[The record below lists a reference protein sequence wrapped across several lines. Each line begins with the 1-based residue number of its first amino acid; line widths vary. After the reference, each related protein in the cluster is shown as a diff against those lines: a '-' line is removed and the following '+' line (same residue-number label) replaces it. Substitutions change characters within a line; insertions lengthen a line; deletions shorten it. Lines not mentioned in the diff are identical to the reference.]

1 VNEATL
7 TRYGATAE
15 EVAGLLAGWG
25 EPAYRA
31 RQVWDGL
38 YVRRRPLEELT
49 DVGLALRRRLAEA
62 LPLELAPLHSSAA
75 DDGETIKW
83 LWAAGGDEASVETVL
98 MRYPARAT
106 VCVSSQAGCAM
117 GCTFCA
123 TGQAGFERHL
133 TAGEVVEQVARAQHA
148 SPQRVGNVVFMGM
161 GEPLA
166 NYDATWAAV
175 ERLHDDFGI
184 SARHITV
191 STVGVVPGMRRLAQ
205 ERLPVTLAV
214 SLHAPDDTLRN
225 ELVPLNRRYPLA
237 EVLAAAR
244 EYLAAS
250 GRRLSF
256 EYAMIGGLNDA
267 PAQADALARRLRGFS
282 PAAHVNLIPL
292 NPTPG
297 FGMPASPPWRVAAF
311 AERLRQGG
319 VGATVRRNRGTDIDA
334 ACGQLR
340 TRHGRA
346 EPSRLG
352 APVRM
357 GQRRGGS

>member
-1 VNEATL
+1 MSV
-7 TRYGATAE
+7 TRYGAAFE
-15 EVAGLLAGWG
+15 DVAALVASEG

-38 YVRRRPLEELT
+38 YRRRAPLDELT
-49 DVGLALRRRLAEA
+49 ELGRPLRARLAEA
-62 LPLELAPLHSSAA
+62 LPLALAPRHTSSA
-75 DDGETIKW
+75 DEGETLKW
-83 LWAAGGDEASVETVL
+83 LWEGGGGASVETVL
-98 MRYPARAT
+98 MRYPARST
-106 VCVSSQAGCAM
+106 VCVSTQAGCAM

-133 TAGEVVEQVARAQHA
+133 TVGEIVEQVARAQHDSEA
-148 SPQRVGNVVFMGM
+148 RVGNVVFMGM

-166 NYDATWAAV
+166 NYDATWGAV
-175 ERLHDDFGI
+175 VRLHDDLGL

-191 STVGVVPGMRRLAQ
+191 STVGVVPGMRRLAE

-214 SLHAPDDTLRN
+214 SLHAPDDDLRDQ
-225 ELVPLNRRYPLA
+225 LVPLNRRYPLD

-244 EYLAAS
+244 EYLSAS
-250 GRRLSF
+250 GRRVSF
-256 EYAMIGGLNDA
+256 EYAMIGGVNDA

-297 FGMPASPPWRVAAF
+297 FGAPASPLRRVHAF
-311 AERLRQGG
+311 AERLRSGG
-319 VGATVRRNRGTDIDA
+319 VAATVRKNRGTEIDA

-340 TRHGRA
+340 ARHSA
-346 EPSRLG
+346 VKESSE
-352 APVRM
+352 ATPVTM
-357 GQRRGGS
+357 GQRRGGT